1 MMIAAPAARG
11 FFSSRKGSVLYH
23 YVYTYAHDPAALD
36 HYAFYAH
43 DPATFM
49 CCVSCP
55 SCESAGVMS
64 DVSCAG
70 AIRVTRCQERTSRG
84 AIYKS
89 GALLCT
95 MGGCMSRPTALFSA
109 VEKGDVTLAASLLE
123 KGAKKDLETKCGF
136 FRTTPLNSAAYS
148 LNVAMA
154 KLLIDAGADVNAR
167 MDFELRTCV
176 LHVMVC
182 DHELNNCASSS
193 DRGEPEALKKFD
205 EILQMMLK
213 AGLDVNAASMDFYK
227 DKPEKRTC
235 TDEIAWSMNE
245 TPLARAAYKRNP
257 AVVKALLDAGADLTI
272 ACASG
277 ETPLERA
284 VAKDL
289 DDPDKVFDRE
299 AEAQVLALLHGETP
313 AVV

>member
-1 MMIAAPAARG
+1 M
-11 FFSSRKGSVLYH
+11 
-23 YVYTYAHDPAALD
+23 
-36 HYAFYAH
+36 
-43 DPATFM
+43 
-49 CCVSCP
+49 
-55 SCESAGVMS
+55 
-64 DVSCAG
+64 G
-70 AIRVTRCQERTSRG
+70 ACFN
-84 AIYKS
+84 
-89 GALLCT
+89 
-95 MGGCMSRPTALFSA
+95 RPTALFSA
-109 VEKGDVTLAASLLE
+109 VEKGDVELVASLLE

-167 MDFELRTCV
+167 MGFELKNCV
-176 LHVMVC
+176 LFCLVDGNIGEC
-182 DHELNNCASSS
+182 TNNCACS
-193 DRGEPEALKKFD
+193 DPEPESLKKFD

-245 TPLARAAYKRNP
+245 TPLARAAYNRNP
-257 AVVKALLDAGADLTI
+257 AVVKLLLDAGADQTI

-284 VAKDL
+284 VREHEYFGTDG
-289 DDPDKVFDRE
+289 PPVNRE
-299 AEAQVLALLHGETP
+299 AEAQVLALLRGETVP
-313 AVV
+313 TVHV

>member
-1 MMIAAPAARG
+1 
-11 FFSSRKGSVLYH
+11 
-23 YVYTYAHDPAALD
+23 
-36 HYAFYAH
+36 
-43 DPATFM
+43 
-49 CCVSCP
+49 
-55 SCESAGVMS
+55 
-64 DVSCAG
+64 
-70 AIRVTRCQERTSRG
+70 
-84 AIYKS
+84 
-89 GALLCT
+89 
-95 MGGCMSRPTALFSA
+95 MSRPTALFSA

-167 MDFELRTCV
+167 MGFELKNCV
-176 LHVMVC
+176 LFCLVDGNIGEC
-182 DHELNNCASSS
+182 TNNCACS
-193 DRGEPEALKKFD
+193 DPEPESLKKFD

-245 TPLARAAYKRNP
+245 TPLARAAYNRNP
-257 AVVKALLDAGADLTI
+257 AVVKLLLDAGADQTI

-284 VAKDL
+284 VREHEYFGTDG
-289 DDPDKVFDRE
+289 PPVNRE
-299 AEAQVLALLHGETP
+299 AEAQVLALLRGETLD
-313 AVV
+313 VHV

>member
-1 MMIAAPAARG
+1 
-11 FFSSRKGSVLYH
+11 
-23 YVYTYAHDPAALD
+23 
-36 HYAFYAH
+36 
-43 DPATFM
+43 
-49 CCVSCP
+49 
-55 SCESAGVMS
+55 
-64 DVSCAG
+64 
-70 AIRVTRCQERTSRG
+70 
-84 AIYKS
+84 
-89 GALLCT
+89 
-95 MGGCMSRPTALFSA
+95 MSRPTALFSA

-123 KGAKKDLETKCGF
+123 KGAKKDLEKKCGF
-136 FRTTPLNSAAYS
+136 FRTTPLCSAVYS

-213 AGLDVNAASMDFYK
+213 AGLDVNAASMDPYK
-227 DKPEKRTC
+227 DKPERRTC

-245 TPLARAAYKRNP
+245 TPLARAAYNRNP
-257 AVVKALLDAGADLTI
+257 AVVKLLLDAGADQTI

-284 VAKDL
+284 VREHEYFGTDG
-289 DDPDKVFDRE
+289 PPVNRE
-299 AEAQVLALLHGETP
+299 AEAQVLALLRGETLD
-313 AVV
+313 VHV

>member
-1 MMIAAPAARG
+1 
-11 FFSSRKGSVLYH
+11 
-23 YVYTYAHDPAALD
+23 
-36 HYAFYAH
+36 
-43 DPATFM
+43 
-49 CCVSCP
+49 
-55 SCESAGVMS
+55 
-64 DVSCAG
+64 
-70 AIRVTRCQERTSRG
+70 
-84 AIYKS
+84 
-89 GALLCT
+89 

-109 VEKGDVTLAASLLE
+109 AEKGDVELVASLLE
-123 KGAKKDLETKCGF
+123 KGAKKDLEKKCGF
-136 FRTTPLNSAAYS
+136 FRTTPLCSAVYS

-213 AGLDVNAASMDFYK
+213 AGLDVNAASMDFS
-227 DKPEKRTC
+227 
-235 TDEIAWSMNE
+235 DENAPRDPSDWSMNE

-257 AVVKALLDAGADLTI
+257 AVVKALLDAGADQTI

-299 AEAQVLALLHGETP
+299 AEAQVLALLRGETP

>member
-1 MMIAAPAARG
+1 
-11 FFSSRKGSVLYH
+11 
-23 YVYTYAHDPAALD
+23 
-36 HYAFYAH
+36 
-43 DPATFM
+43 
-49 CCVSCP
+49 
-55 SCESAGVMS
+55 
-64 DVSCAG
+64 
-70 AIRVTRCQERTSRG
+70 
-84 AIYKS
+84 
-89 GALLCT
+89 
-95 MGGCMSRPTALFSA
+95 MSRPTALFSA

-245 TPLARAAYKRNP
+245 TPLARAAYNRNP
-257 AVVKALLDAGADLTI
+257 AVVKLLLDAGADQTI

-284 VAKDL
+284 VREHEYFGTDG
-289 DDPDKVFDRE
+289 PPVNRE
-299 AEAQVLALLHGETP
+299 AEAQVLALLRGETLD
-313 AVV
+313 VHV